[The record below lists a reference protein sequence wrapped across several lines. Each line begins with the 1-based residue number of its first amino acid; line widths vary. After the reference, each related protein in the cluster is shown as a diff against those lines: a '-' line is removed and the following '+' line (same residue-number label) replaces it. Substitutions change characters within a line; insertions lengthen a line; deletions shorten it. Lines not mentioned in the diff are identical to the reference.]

1 MCLNKKDGHK
11 EDIVLISNMRLKLI
25 FSTVVLVFLCGELAF
40 AQQDGNNLSVDRST
54 TAGSS
59 RYTSKLTAVSPS
71 ELGIDPLALESGIN
85 AIMMQALDSGAFPG
99 GQILLAKGGKV
110 FFEKAY
116 GYQSYDSLLA
126 VIPSD
131 IYDLASVTKTTAAT
145 LALMKLYE
153 EGKFDPEQTLGYY
166 FPDIA
171 KGKKKKM
178 VMREVLAHQA
188 QLRAWIPY
196 YKESQ
201 KKNGKYKRN
210 TISSD
215 SSEAFPYKISETG
228 LYMHKDYKEKKIYR
242 MIRKSK
248 ILKEKEYVYSGL
260 SFYLYPALVERIS
273 GKPFDEFLADEFYE
287 PLGATTV
294 TFNAGNKF
302 PLERIVPT
310 EVDSFFRMQ
319 TLHGVVHD
327 EGAAMMKGVSGNA
340 GLFSNA
346 EDLAK
351 VWQMLLNGGT
361 YDGKQYLKQAT
372 IEEFT
377 KCQYC
382 GEDNRRGMGFDKP
395 LIEYDE
401 AKSSVAKEASPESF
415 GHTGY
420 TGTLVW
426 ADPKNDLLFIFLSNR
441 VHPTRANSKIYQLN
455 VRPSIHNLVYEL
467 LKQENG
473 AKISVGKD

>member
-1 MCLNKKDGHK
+1 MRLRF
-11 EDIVLISNMRLKLI
+11 LISIFILI
-25 FSTVVLVFLCGELAF
+25 FLLGDLTF
-40 AQQDGNNLSVDRST
+40 ARQDTEGSSVNGNNATGLSST
-54 TAGSS
+54 SN
-59 RYTSKLTAVSPS
+59 KLTNISPN

-116 GYQSYDSLLA
+116 GYQTYDSLLA

-145 LALMKLYE
+145 LALMKLYDD
-153 EGKFDPEQTLGYY
+153 GLFDPEQTLGHY

-215 SSEAFPYKISETG
+215 SSENFPYKISETG

-260 SFYLYPALVERIS
+260 SFYLYPELVERLT
-273 GKPFDEFLADEFYE
+273 GKSFDQYLEDEFYG

-294 TFNAGNKF
+294 TFNAGEKF

-327 EGAAMMKGVSGNA
+327 EGAAMMKGISGNA
-340 GLFSNA
+340 GLFANA

-351 VWQMLLNGGT
+351 VWQMLLNGGI
-361 YDGKQYLKQAT
+361 YDGKRYLKQST
-372 IEEFT
+372 IEEFS

-382 GEDNRRGMGFDKP
+382 GEDNKRGMGFDKP
-395 LIEYDE
+395 LIEYGE
-401 AKSSVAKEASPESF
+401 TKSSVAKGASPESF

-426 ADPKNDLLFIFLSNR
+426 VDPANDLLFIFLSNR
-441 VHPTRANSKIYQLN
+441 VHPTRDNSMIYQLN
-455 VRPSIHNLVYEL
+455 IRPRIHNLVYDL
-467 LKQENG
+467 LEQENG
-473 AKISVGKD
+473 ANISLGNY

>member
-1 MCLNKKDGHK
+1 
-11 EDIVLISNMRLKLI
+11 MRLKLI
-25 FSTVVLVFLCGELAF
+25 FSMFILTFLFGALSF
-40 AQQDGNNLSVDRST
+40 AQQDGAGLTIEGANALGASGAST
-54 TAGSS
+54 
-59 RYTSKLTAVSPS
+59 KLTTIRPG
-71 ELGIDPLALESGIN
+71 EIGIDPLALESGIN

-99 GQILLAKGGKV
+99 GQILLAKGGRI
-110 FFEKAY
+110 FFQKAY
-116 GYQSYDSLLA
+116 GYQSYDSLLE

-145 LALMKLYE
+145 LALMKLYD

-188 QLRAWIPY
+188 QLKAWIPY

-201 KKNGKYKRN
+201 KKNGKYRRN
-210 TISSD
+210 TISQD
-215 SSEAFPYKISETG
+215 SSALFPYKISEKG
-228 LYMHKDYKEKKIYR
+228 LYMHKDYREKKIYR

-248 ILKEKEYVYSGL
+248 MLKEKEYVYSGL
-260 SFYLYPALVERIS
+260 SFYLYPELVERLT
-273 GKPFDEFLADEFYE
+273 GKPFDQYLEEEFYG

-294 TFNAGNKF
+294 GFNAGLHF

-319 TLHGVVHD
+319 RLHGVVHD
-327 EGAAMMKGVSGNA
+327 EGAAMMLGISGNA
-340 GLFSNA
+340 GLFANA

-361 YDGKQYLKQAT
+361 YDGKRYLQKST

-401 AKSSVAKEASPESF
+401 VKSSVAKGASPESF

-441 VHPTRANSKIYQLN
+441 VHPTRNNSKIYQLN
-455 VRPSIHNLVYEL
+455 VRPRIHNLIYEL
-467 LKQENG
+467 LEQGNT
-473 AKISVGKD
+473 AKISFGND

>member
-1 MCLNKKDGHK
+1 
-11 EDIVLISNMRLKLI
+11 MRLRLI
-25 FSTVVLVFLCGELAF
+25 FSTFILSFLFGEITF
-40 AQQDGNNLSVDRST
+40 AQQDG
-54 TAGSS
+54 AGLKTDGTNDHGISG
-59 RYTSKLTAVSPS
+59 TLNKLTTITPA

-99 GQILLAKGGKV
+99 GQILLAKGGRV
-110 FFEKAY
+110 FFQKAY

-145 LALMKLYE
+145 LALMKLYDD
-153 EGKFDPEQTLGYY
+153 GQFDPEQTLGYY

-201 KKNGKYKRN
+201 KKNGKYRRN
-210 TISSD
+210 TISPD
-215 SSEAFPYKISETG
+215 SSENFPYKISETG
-228 LYMHKDYKEKKIYR
+228 LYMHKDYKEKKIYK

-248 ILKEKEYVYSGL
+248 MLKEKEYVYSGL
-260 SFYLYPALVERIS
+260 SFYLYPELVERLT
-273 GKPFDEFLADEFYE
+273 GKPFDQFLENEFYG

-294 TFNAGNKF
+294 GFNAGLNF

-340 GLFSNA
+340 GLFANA

-351 VWQMLLNGGT
+351 VWQMLLNGGI
-361 YDGKQYLKQAT
+361 YDGKRYLKQST

-401 AKSSVAKEASPESF
+401 AKSSVAKGASPESF

-441 VHPTRANSKIYQLN
+441 VHPTRYNSKIYQLN

-467 LKQENG
+467 LEQENA
-473 AKISVGKD
+473 AKISIGND